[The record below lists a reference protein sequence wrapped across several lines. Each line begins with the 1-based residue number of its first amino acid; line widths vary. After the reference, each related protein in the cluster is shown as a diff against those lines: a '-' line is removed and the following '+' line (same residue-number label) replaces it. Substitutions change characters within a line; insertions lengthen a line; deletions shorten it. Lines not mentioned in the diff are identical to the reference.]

1 MDGEHESL
9 GPTCDGGGSSC
20 VPFGDSWNYL
30 GIVAVVVIVAA
41 LYAVAAIGYYSGL
54 VEGLRAFPVTTE
66 SEL

>member
-1 MDGEHESL
+1 MDADHESL
-9 GPTCDGGGSSC
+9 GSTGHDSGSSR

>member
-1 MDGEHESL
+1 MGTEHESL
-9 GPTCDGGGSSC
+9 GTACDGSGGSC
-20 VPFGDSWNYL
+20 VPVGDSWNYL
-30 GIVAVVVIVAA
+30 GIMAVVVIVAA

>member
-1 MDGEHESL
+1 MDADHESL
-9 GPTCDGGGSSC
+9 GPAGDGGGSSR

>member
-1 MDGEHESL
+1 MGTDHESL
-9 GPTCDGGGSSC
+9 GPTCDGSGSSS

>member
-1 MDGEHESL
+1 MDADHESL
-9 GPTCDGGGSSC
+9 GAAGDGGGSSR

-30 GIVAVVVIVAA
+30 GIMAVVVIVAA